1 MPYNQSSMYFLKTSN
16 WWDIEIAP
24 AYSPKKKIDALH
36 IKHRLCGNDA
46 AASQGNKE
54 LQYNDG
60 YLPVMLSANI
70 QIPVYA
76 PCASQPYVIYSLL
89 QKLSHVQK
97 ACSHLLTDPIREAN
111 FTGAGNDLL
120 NVSRSEPKD

>member
-1 MPYNQSSMYFLKTSN
+1 MVRKLPFYAPKT
-16 WWDIEIAP
+16 
-24 AYSPKKKIDALH
+24 KIDALH

-46 AASQGNKE
+46 AANQENKE

-60 YLPVMLSANI
+60 YLPVMLSANT

-76 PCASQPYVIYSLL
+76 PCASQPYIIYSLL

-97 ACSHLLTDPIREAN
+97 ACSHLLTDPIREAT
-111 FTGAGNDLL
+111 FTGAGSDLV
-120 NVSRSEPKD
+120 NVSRSKQKD